1 MQKTKTIHIAPN
13 MTIKQFNGTYFL
25 NEDRILFRFNTQN
38 QEEYRFWFTR
48 RTTLFLLAASAHLHA
63 KRLEQ
68 THSPDAVKALNEF
81 EKQAILDT
89 VKSETATVQ
98 VYESGVNFPLG
109 FDPILVMDVACSL
122 TKNGEKIA
130 RIEDVKDG
138 EIDEALSVD
147 FVLPGGANLNLKLAV
162 NTLQTMR
169 VLLDQLR
176 LQAGWGE
183 AILQAANASDEGDGF
198 QAQSSKRISIH

>member
-1 MQKTKTIHIAPN
+1 

-48 RTTLFLLAASAHLHA
+48 RTTLFILAATAYLIA
-63 KRLEQ
+63 KKLEQ
-68 THSPDAVKALNEF
+68 THSPDAAKALGEF
-81 EKQAILDT
+81 EQQAIL
-89 VKSETATVQ
+89 ETAKNENASPQ
-98 VYESGVNFPLG
+98 IYESGILFPLG
-109 FDPILVMDVACSL
+109 FDPILIMDVTCAL

-130 RIEDVKDG
+130 KIEDVKDG
-138 EIDEALSVD
+138 KIDDALSVD
-147 FVLPGGANLNLKLAV
+147 FVLPGGANLNLKLAG

-183 AILQAANASDEGDGF
+183 VAMLTSNSPQEEENF
-198 QAQSSKRISIH
+198 QAKSSQNISIH

>member
-1 MQKTKTIHIAPN
+1 

-48 RTTLFLLAASAHLHA
+48 RTTLFLLAASAHLLA
-63 KRLEQ
+63 KKLEQ
-68 THSPDAVKALNEF
+68 THSPDAIKALNEF
-81 EKQAILDT
+81 EKQAILDS
-89 VKSETATVQ
+89 VKSEASQAQ

-109 FDPILVMDVACSL
+109 FDPLLVMDITCAL

-130 RIEDVKDG
+130 KIEDVKDG
-138 EIDEALSVD
+138 EIDESLSVD
-147 FVLPGGANLNLKLAV
+147 FVLPGGANLNLKLAG

-176 LQAGWGE
+176 LQAGWGD
-183 AILQAANASDEGDGF
+183 AILQATNTPNEDEVF
-198 QAQSSKRISIH
+198 QAKSSQHISIH